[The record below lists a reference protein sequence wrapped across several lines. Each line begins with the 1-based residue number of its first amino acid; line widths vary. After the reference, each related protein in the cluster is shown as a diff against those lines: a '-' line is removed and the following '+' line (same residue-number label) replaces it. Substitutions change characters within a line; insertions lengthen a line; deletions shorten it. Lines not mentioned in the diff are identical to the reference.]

1 MKTFLEEYGFVI
13 LIAIVIILLIVMA
26 TPVGNSI
33 KASVLSL
40 VDRFSGT
47 VTSKLDKTKTER
59 TTALNGSTLTI
70 VSDSETDK
78 FVAILH
84 GVQGGKEVS
93 KLSDATGK
101 IECTDTMDNIATFD
115 GVDVSD
121 AIETTDGTASFEIVN
136 PENLDEGS
144 KYYLE
149 IMNIGTGEIF
159 KSDVSTVDYAK
170 MNTIGGGSGGSGGS
184 GSTSGI
190 DMSKINVMDGTKIL
204 AAGDFSTKGSL
215 VTINNTQYRVLAV
228 DGTMAK
234 VMSMAN
240 GVSSEFNSSSVTA
253 SFGGTNGQKYAG
265 SILDNA
271 MTNYYNSLPSAI
283 QNAIVEQNIN
293 QSMYKRGSD
302 TNANASFSSWY
313 RDPFTDT
320 TISGNNYYLT
330 RIAEVNVGT
339 RKVFALDVD
348 DVINYLG
355 SNSTAKDVNEMFF
368 EKRNSVSRNVWLRSA
383 YSGRSS
389 RAFYVYGYSG
399 DLNRNY
405 YGNSSEVRPAF
416 VLDLSLLS

>member
-47 VTSKLDKTKTER
+47 ATSKLDKSKTER
-59 TTALNGSTLTI
+59 TTTLNGSTLTV

-184 GSTSGI
+184 GGTVDNS
-190 DMSKINVMDGTKIL
+190 NVNVAGVK
-204 AAGDFSTKGSL
+204 GDFSAPGNL
-215 VTINNTQYRVLAV
+215 VMINSTQYRVLAV
-228 DGTMAK
+228 NGTQAK
-234 VMSMAN
+234 VVSMVN
-240 GVSSEFNSSSVTA
+240 VGNSVFNSSSVTT
-253 SFGGTNGQKYAG
+253 SFGDYTGQKYAN
-265 SILDNA
+265 STLDRA
-271 MTNYYNSLPSAI
+271 MTAYYNSLPEAI
-283 QNAIVEQNIN
+283 QDAIVEQNIN
-293 QSMYKRGSD
+293 QSMYSWIGG
-302 TNANASFSSWY
+302 TNTSANFSSWY

-368 EKRNSVSRNVWLRSA
+368 EKRNSVSRSVWLRSA
-383 YSGRSS
+383 YSDYSNY
-389 RAFYVYGYSG
+389 AFRVDGFSGYLGSGSYGY
-399 DLNRNY
+399 
-405 YGNSSEVRPAF
+405 SSEVRPAF

>member
-184 GSTSGI
+184 GGTVDNS
-190 DMSKINVMDGTKIL
+190 NVNVAGVK
-204 AAGDFSTKGSL
+204 GDFSAPGNL
-215 VTINNTQYRVLAV
+215 VMINSTQYRVLAV
-228 DGTMAK
+228 NGTQAK
-234 VMSMAN
+234 VVSMVN
-240 GVSSEFNSSSVTA
+240 VGNSVFNSSSVTT
-253 SFGGTNGQKYAG
+253 SFGNKNGQKYAD
-265 SILDNA
+265 SKLDQA
-271 MTNYYNSLPSAI
+271 MTNYYNGLPEAI
-283 QNAIVEQNIN
+283 QDAIVEQNIN
-293 QSMYKRGSD
+293 QSMYSWIGG

-313 RDPFTDT
+313 TNPFTDAT
-320 TISGNNYYLT
+320 TSGNNYYLT

-348 DVINYLG
+348 DVISYLG
-355 SNSTAKDVNEMFF
+355 ANSTPQDVNELFF
-368 EKRNSVSRNVWLRSA
+368 GVRNSVSRNVWLRSA
-383 YSGRSS
+383 GSVSS
-389 RAFYVYGYSG
+389 SYAFCVYGYYG
-399 DLNRNY
+399 YLNY
-405 YGNSSEVRPAF
+405 YGYRNSYEVRPAF

>member
-184 GSTSGI
+184 STPTI
-190 DMSKINVMDGTKIL
+190 DLTNVNVAGVV
-204 AAGDFSTKGSL
+204 GDFSTKGSL

-240 GVSSEFNSSSVTA
+240 GVSSKFNSSSVTA
-253 SFGGTNGQKYAG
+253 SFGGTDGQKYAG
-265 SILDNA
+265 SILDNE
-271 MTNYYNSLPSAI
+271 MTNFYNGLPAEL
-283 QNAIVEQNIN
+283 QNAIVEQNIS
-293 QSMYKRGSD
+293 QSMYRWTSG
-302 TNANASFSSWY
+302 TNASANFSAWY
-313 RDPFTDT
+313 AKPFTDAT
-320 TISGNNYYLT
+320 TSGNNYYLT

-368 EKRNSVSRNVWLRSA
+368 EKRNSVSRYVWLRSA
-383 YSGRSS
+383 SS
-389 RAFYVYGYSG
+389 DSSSSAFRVNGYYGYLS
-399 DLNRNY
+399 Y
-405 YGNSSEVRPAF
+405 IHYGNSGEVRPAF